1 MDRFGTNLCQTSSL
15 FHPGGLAHFGPTTQ
29 SHRRTVGVDDCL
41 PRKILVPSP
50 PSAGTGNGDQ
60 TRTGGCGAHQNR
72 FEVGSTLAVA
82 VGITAVF
89 GNTLVVAAS
98 ITAVVGSTLGELLAD
113 CQNSSNYK
121 RIADEVKLTTC
132 PELRAASPR
141 IGLVNFRLAIGDR

>member
-1 MDRFGTNLCQTSSL
+1 MDRFGTNLCRTSSL

-29 SHRRTVGVDDCL
+29 SHRRTVGVDDGL

-50 PSAGTGNGDQ
+50 PSARTGNGDQ
-60 TRTGGCGAHQNR
+60 IRTGGCGAHQNR
-72 FEVGSTLAVA
+72 FEVGSTVVVT
-82 VGITAVF
+82 VG
-89 GNTLVVAAS
+89 